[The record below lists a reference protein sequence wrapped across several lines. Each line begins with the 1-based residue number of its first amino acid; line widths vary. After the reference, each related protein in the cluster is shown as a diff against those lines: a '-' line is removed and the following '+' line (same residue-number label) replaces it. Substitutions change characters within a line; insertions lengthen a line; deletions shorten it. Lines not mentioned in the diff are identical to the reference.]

1 MSRIKGRNNMMLYD
15 QDKTAEGER
24 TPKEGDGNDAGECYE
39 GNKRSMNPSRG
50 GKGGLGGKT
59 HAQ

>member
-15 QDKTAEGER
+15 QDKTAGGER
-24 TPKEGDGNDAGECYE
+24 RVMEHGAGECYD
-39 GNKRSMNPSRG
+39 GNKRSMNTSRG
-50 GKGGLGGKT
+50 GNGGLGGKT